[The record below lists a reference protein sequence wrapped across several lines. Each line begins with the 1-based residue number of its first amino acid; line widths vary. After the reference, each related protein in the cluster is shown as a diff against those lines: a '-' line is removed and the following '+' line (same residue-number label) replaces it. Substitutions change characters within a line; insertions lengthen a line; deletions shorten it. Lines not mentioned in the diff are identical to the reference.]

1 MKWIIFGGIVLLAV
15 SIAMLSFS
23 KAMWL
28 MITLFVFSGI
38 GIGVGLFCLDGFIT
52 SGIKKQERGTVSS
65 IYSSI
70 RFIGVAVGPPIMA
83 LMMKYMENSLFYILS
98 GLSVV
103 VAIATI
109 IAIKPEKAESK

>member
-1 MKWIIFGGIVLLAV
+1 
-15 SIAMLSFS
+15 
-23 KAMWL
+23 
-28 MITLFVFSGI
+28 
-38 GIGVGLFCLDGFIT
+38 
-52 SGIKKQERGTVSS
+52 
-65 IYSSI
+65 
-70 RFIGVAVGPPIMA
+70 MA